1 MTSEFVLFSSNPSL
15 NHIKIEKC
23 LPLFA
28 TNTNIFTLLFKELE
42 TDGKSFIFAVC
53 RLTYDHVT
61 SNLISLIPPHPIL
74 LIFGHLAQFFSFIQ
88 QTQRSL
94 AIIKS
99 KVKIKKQTIKFSVLC
114 DISSSKFIIGG
125 FGADLSLKAGTG
137 RDSQSA
143 ASCPYQWQHRV
154 WMHESFGRRSHFE

>member
-1 MTSEFVLFSSNPSL
+1 MAQKRLCLSS
-15 NHIKIEKC
+15 
-23 LPLFA
+23 
-28 TNTNIFTLLFKELE
+28 
-42 TDGKSFIFAVC
+42 
-53 RLTYDHVT
+53 
-61 SNLISLIPPHPIL
+61 LISLIPPHPIL

-154 WMHESFGRRSHFE
+154 WMHESFGRRSHFEWTGLGETVIFSVSVSVYLFAIEKYMKRSKKI